1 MTPGISTIAAASC
14 LLFAASAASAATI
27 SQTFG
32 GIRSTNYDVVA
43 ETGAIIGGPPVTK
56 SGLKYVN
63 TTDSANYFDA
73 SLGRLDSVVLEG
85 RFNITTTV
93 ARTALC
99 ETIVGLFACT
109 MSHST
114 STETSVGINY
124 GAIPE
129 PSGGPPLIGGVP
141 GFSTGDQTRLKTFD
155 TSIPSLLGI
164 FVELG
169 NPPQDIVN
177 FDAIITTLTGE
188 DVLDFVGSGA
198 FDIVVD
204 MRSETL
210 VTADCELAFFAL
222 CQAFANVTDRVSYGG
237 SIAYNYTPFSE
248 IDPDPVDPGPS
259 IVPLPAGAVFM
270 LTAIGG
276 LWAAR
281 RKPRAA

>member
-1 MTPGISTIAAASC
+1 MKLGISTIAAASC
-14 LLFAASAASAATI
+14 LLFTASSASAATI
-27 SQTFG
+27 LQTFG
-32 GIRSTNYDVVA
+32 GNRSTNYSVVA
-43 ETGAIIGGPPVTK
+43 EAGAIIGGPPVTK

-63 TTDSANYFDA
+63 TEDSANYFDA

-99 ETIVGLFACT
+99 ETLLGLFFCT
-109 MSHST
+109 MAHST

-141 GFSTGDQTRLKTFD
+141 AFSTGDQTRLKTYD
-155 TSIPSLLGI
+155 TSIPSLVGI
-164 FVELG
+164 FVDF

-177 FDAIITTLTGE
+177 FESIITTLTGE
-188 DVLDFVGSGA
+188 DAQDFVGGGA
-198 FDIVVD
+198 FEIVVD

-210 VTADCELAFFAL
+210 VTADCELALIAL
-222 CQAFANVTDRVSYGG
+222 CQAFASVTDRVSYGG

-248 IDPDPVDPGPS
+248 IDPDPVDPDPS
-259 IVPLPAGAVFM
+259 VIPLPAGAVFM
-270 LTAIGG
+270 LTAIGS
-276 LWAAR
+276 LWVAR
-281 RKPRAA
+281 RKQRAA